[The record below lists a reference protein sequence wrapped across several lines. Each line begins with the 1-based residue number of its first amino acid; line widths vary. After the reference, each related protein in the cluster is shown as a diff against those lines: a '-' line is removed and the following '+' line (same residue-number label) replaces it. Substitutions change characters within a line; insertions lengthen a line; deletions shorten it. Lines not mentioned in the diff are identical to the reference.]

1 MAKGLQEHG
10 PRAVHP
16 ALDAPG
22 PDGDAPDQPGQAPST
37 GYVPVPE
44 MIRQLAAAQPAAT
57 ALICGRQ
64 RIDYGGLD
72 AETRRVANWLRATGH
87 RHGDRVA
94 LLGVPSIAY
103 VTAFLAA
110 VRAGLVAVPL
120 SPSATREALLAMIS
134 DAGAKT
140 LFADAA
146 ACEQLGMAPRPAL
159 GLGLLAKDVE
169 LDDAAAPGYD
179 SVRSDGPIEI
189 GPQAPF
195 NIIYSSGTTGTPKG
209 IVQPH
214 GMRWAHVDRARL
226 SEYGP
231 GSVTLLSTPLYSN
244 TTLVSFF
251 PSIALGGCIVLME
264 RFNTARFLEL
274 ASEHRA
280 THAMLVPVQ
289 YQRLL
294 DEPAFSDF
302 DLSAFRQKFCTSSP
316 FAPELKRRVLERW
329 PGGLTEY
336 YGMTEGGGTC
346 ILKAHQFPDKLHTVG
361 QPAPGHDI
369 RLIDEAGH
377 EAPAGSAGEVVG
389 RSAAMML
396 GYHNRVAQ
404 TREAEWYDAAGQ
416 RFIRTGD
423 VGRFDDDGFMV
434 LMDRKKDMIIS
445 GGFNIYP
452 SDLEQILQGHPE
464 VADVAV
470 VGVPSE
476 QWGET
481 PVAWVVLRAPADGDG
496 DGDGQGQGQGRGQGQ
511 GQGRGR
517 GQDADHSRRAE
528 SLREWLNDRVGKT
541 QRLAGLRIVD
551 SLPRSAIGKVMKRE
565 LRDAWQAAPAAEGSA
580 GAAAGTGGRP

>member
-10 PRAVHP
+10 ARAAHP
-16 ALDAPG
+16 ALGTTG
-22 PDGDAPDQPGQAPST
+22 PDGDTPDLPGQPTSS
-37 GYVPVPE
+37 GYLPVPE
-44 MIRQLAAAQPAAT
+44 MIRQLAAAQPAAP
-57 ALICGRQ
+57 AVICGRQ
-64 RIDYGGLD
+64 TIDYGGLD
-72 AETRRVANWLRATGH
+72 GESRRVANWLHATGH
-87 RHGDRVA
+87 RQGDRVA
-94 LLGVPSIAY
+94 LLGAPSIAY
-103 VTAFLAA
+103 VVAFLAA
-110 VRAGLVAVPL
+110 IRAGLVAVPL

-140 LFADAA
+140 VFADVA

-159 GLGLLAKDVE
+159 GLGLLAKTVE
-169 LDDAAAPGYD
+169 LDESVAPGFE
-179 SVRSDGPIEI
+179 SIRSDGPIEI

-231 GSVTLLSTPLYSN
+231 GAVTLLSTPLYSN

-251 PSIALGGCIVLME
+251 PTIALGGCLVLME
-264 RFNTARFLEL
+264 RFNALRFLEL
-274 ASEHRA
+274 ASEHRV

-289 YQRLL
+289 YRRLL
-294 DEPAFSDF
+294 DEPAFGDF

-316 FAPELKRRVLERW
+316 FAPDLKRQVLARW

-361 QPAPGHDI
+361 QPVPGHDI
-369 RLIDEAGH
+369 RLIDENGQQVPDGA
-377 EAPAGSAGEVVG
+377 AGEVVG
-389 RSAAMML
+389 RSPSMML

-404 TREAEWYDAAGQ
+404 TREAEWYDSAGH

-423 VGRFDDDGFMV
+423 IGRFDDDGFLV

-452 SDLEQILQGHPE
+452 SDLEQILQGHPD
-464 VADVAV
+464 VAEVAV

-481 PVAWVVLRAPADGDG
+481 PVAWVVLRKTADPELG
-496 DGDGQGQGQGRGQGQ
+496 
-511 GQGRGR
+511 
-517 GQDADHSRRAE
+517 AN
-528 SLREWLNDRVGKT
+528 SLRLWLNDRVGKT
-541 QRLAGLRIVD
+541 QRLTDLKLVD
-551 SLPRSAIGKVMKRE
+551 ALPRSSIGKVMKRE
-565 LRDAWQAAPAAEGSA
+565 LREAWEAGQASAAQEA
-580 GAAAGTGGRP
+580 QR